1 MRFDIVTIM
10 KPMFDSVFTVGL
22 LNKAILKGLIEVNV
36 HDLREYAKD
45 KHRSVDDVPYGGGA
59 GMVFKP
65 EPIFE
70 AVDDIKIDNSCIILL
85 SAGGKL
91 YNQDIARE
99 LLKYKQIILICCRY
113 EGCDERVAEHLVDL
127 ELSIGNYI
135 LHGGEIAAMVVI
147 ESVSRL
153 IPGVVAKEESITEE
167 SFTKFLLDY
176 PHYTRPETFKGL
188 KVPKVLL
195 SGDHEKIK
203 KWRFQKALEKT
214 FRNRSDLIIKELLKN
229 NGKEFLNYFQFLL
242 QE

>member
-1 MRFDIVTIM
+1 M
-10 KPMFDSVFTVGL
+10 KPMFDSVYTVGL
-22 LNKAILKGLIEVNV
+22 LSKAISKGIIEINV
-36 HDLREYAKD
+36 HDLRDYAKD
-45 KHRSVDDVPYGGGA
+45 KHKSVDDVPYGGGA

-70 AVDDIKIDNSCIILL
+70 AVENIKIDNACIILL

-113 EGCDERVAEHLVDL
+113 EGCDERVADHLADL

-167 SFTKFLLDY
+167 SFTKFFLDY
-176 PHYTRPETFKGL
+176 PHYTRPETFRGL

-195 SGDHEKIK
+195 SGDHGKIK
-203 KWRFQKALEKT
+203 RWRFLKAFEKT
-214 FRNRSDLIIKELLKN
+214 IKNRSDLIINELIRN
-229 NGKEFLNYFQFLL
+229 NGKEFLNYFQLLL